1 MKKNRISAVFTRGLG
16 LLTAAVLLL
25 PGLSAA
31 ALYDLPE
38 NTTVSGKG
46 ILVAS
51 LGSNQSEDVIL
62 FEREADVRIA
72 PSALLRVM
80 TTVVALEIAD
90 EKKLDIDKETGT
102 YTSDLF
108 YTFVGGTGLITAGME
123 LGEEWTIRDLIN
135 MTMIQTAADAAVT
148 MADAL
153 AGSQTAFVERMN
165 QKAEELGCENTHF
178 ANVMGLDDP
187 NQYVSARDMYKITR
201 YAMDNPKFLSIAK
214 QTSYTAKPLNKR
226 GEVTFPNSNG
236 MMRSNSGDSYYKPM
250 VFGRTGVSDTG
261 RNIVS
266 VASDSGYEYMV
277 VILDSPLKDD
287 QGKAIYPYI
296 DDTKTLYRWAFNNF
310 EYSTI
315 LNKNEPV
322 DSLKVNLA
330 WDTDKV
336 SLVPKEDFSTIVSV
350 NLSPSAIRKEV
361 TKYKDTVDAPV
372 EKGTVYGKVELFI
385 NVDEK
390 IGEVELVAA
399 EQVEASEVL
408 VLWENVRSFLTSPW
422 FIGGLAV
429 LTVLLIGYII
439 LNVVHNRRRKRRKMK
454 RVKKYK

>member
-1 MKKNRISAVFTRGLG
+1 M
-16 LLTAAVLLL
+16 
-25 PGLSAA
+25 
-31 ALYDLPE
+31 
-38 NTTVSGKG
+38 
-46 ILVAS
+46 
-51 LGSNQSEDVIL
+51 
-62 FEREADVRIA
+62 
-72 PSALLRVM
+72 
-80 TTVVALEIAD
+80 
-90 EKKLDIDKETGT
+90 
-102 YTSDLF
+102 
-108 YTFVGGTGLITAGME
+108 
-123 LGEEWTIRDLIN
+123 
-135 MTMIQTAADAAVT
+135 
-148 MADAL
+148 
-153 AGSQTAFVERMN
+153 
-165 QKAEELGCENTHF
+165 
-178 ANVMGLDDP
+178 
-187 NQYVSARDMYKITR
+187 
-201 YAMDNPKFLSIAK
+201 
-214 QTSYTAKPLNKR
+214 
-226 GEVTFPNSNG
+226 
-236 MMRSNSGDSYYKPM
+236 
-250 VFGRTGVSDTG
+250 
-261 RNIVS
+261 
-266 VASDSGYEYMV
+266 ASDSGYEYMV

-408 VLWENVRSFLTSPW
+408 VLWENIRSFLTSPW